1 MILSA
6 QKIEALS
13 KRTELEY
20 QGNALTAKAVATVS
34 VKIVAHVD
42 EVHSTSALTRAAS
55 DRAIKPGLPFWI
67 VSCQHG

>member
-1 MILSA
+1 MMLFA
-6 QKIEALS
+6 KKIEAHA

-20 QGNALTAKAVATVS
+20 QGNALAAKAVATES

-42 EVHSTSALTRAAS
+42 EVHSTSALTREAS

-67 VSCQHG
+67 VSCQYG